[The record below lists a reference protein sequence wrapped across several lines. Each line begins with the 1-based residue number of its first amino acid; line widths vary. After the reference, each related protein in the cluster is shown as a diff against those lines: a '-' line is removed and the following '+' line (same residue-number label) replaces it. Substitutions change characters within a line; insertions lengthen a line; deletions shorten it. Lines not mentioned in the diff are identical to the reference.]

1 LIPVRVVCSSDRRPR
16 LSRVAPRRRAPTAA
30 PPRAGPSPHV
40 HDESSTTPCARPRAS
55 RIPRRCALAASGP
68 GCSTRRAAGE
78 PMHDLHNEPTILD
91 VAATQL
97 RGTSNRAYTA
107 SCGAPPPTAHT
118 LVPTSSTVEEGAD
131 NQREQ
136 ATNAAAG
143 SRGDSCIPAVDTPYY
158 SAEAPKSSSDRLAA
172 PIPAARPVAHAQ
184 KKLYPPTGP
193 NASST
198 SPQMNNP
205 G

>member
-78 PMHDLHNEPTILD
+78 PMHDPHNEPTILD

-97 RGTSNRAYTA
+97 RGTSNRRTRRHAVRRRPPLTHSFQPHRPSRKARTTSGNRRRMPPLGAEVIPAFPPSIRRTTAPKPPNRRPTA
-107 SCGAPPPTAHT
+107 SPPQFPPRAPSPT
-118 LVPTSSTVEEGAD
+118 PKK
-131 NQREQ
+131 
-136 ATNAAAG
+136 
-143 SRGDSCIPAVDTPYY
+143 SCIPP
-158 SAEAPKSSSDRLAA
+158 
-172 PIPAARPVAHAQ
+172 PARTRRALLR
-184 KKLYPPTGP
+184 K
-193 NASST
+193 
-198 SPQMNNP
+198 
-205 G
+205 